1 MFSRGKISEVR
12 PTISRGL
19 DSEVPRGAL
28 LSDGAKGVGVAI
40 NEFDYIDARKL
51 FGERT
56 ITVNATLV
64 VTTVC
69 T

>member
-1 MFSRGKISEVR
+1 MVTHADE
-12 PTISRGL
+12 L
-19 DSEVPRGAL
+19 LQGAL

-56 ITVNATLV
+56 ITATL